1 MDYLTAWV
9 IMVLLLDGQSLSEES
24 FFFSYCRAMLK
35 ISGGWYHFTRRRICL
50 WPYSILIFLWNNHR
64 VPRNNNKGSAP
75 PDWYAPMIPLY
86 ELNRTNELWK
96 MEIRGSHPFSPSA
109 GLPLN
114 SLFAQKSIII
124 CSARMRCKDN
134 EIMHNNKEKQ
144 PKSCIIRIN
153 CLTLPPKGSDYDL
166 W

>member
-1 MDYLTAWV
+1 
-9 IMVLLLDGQSLSEES
+9 
-24 FFFSYCRAMLK
+24 
-35 ISGGWYHFTRRRICL
+35 
-50 WPYSILIFLWNNHR
+50 
-64 VPRNNNKGSAP
+64 
-75 PDWYAPMIPLY
+75 MIPLY

-124 CSARMRCKDN
+124 CSARMRRKDN

-166 W
+166 